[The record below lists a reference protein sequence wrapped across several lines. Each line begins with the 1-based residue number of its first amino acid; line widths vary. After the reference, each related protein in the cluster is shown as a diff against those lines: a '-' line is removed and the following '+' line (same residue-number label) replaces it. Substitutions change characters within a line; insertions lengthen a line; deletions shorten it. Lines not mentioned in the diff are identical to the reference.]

1 MGLLRC
7 WVIRG
12 LILAVLA
19 AGVAGAWVAHEWV
32 SPERVRAALVAA
44 LSEQFP
50 NADVQVESAH
60 LRLFGGISVRDLRLT
75 RKGDSYPFFNAP
87 SAVIYHDKQQL
98 GTGRL
103 VVRKVELDGPTIHL
117 ERRADGNWNVADVS
131 RPGSANA
138 PVPTFVVRNATVL
151 LTDGRSGGLPPIVL
165 SGARFNLLNDPL
177 PLLKIE
183 AQFTAGP
190 ASNGQPIAGGL
201 SVPVSVS
208 LKLHRD
214 THALQARVEVPNL
227 ALTPDLA
234 PAFAKVNPALGEYA
248 AQLTAHVGVKA
259 ELALQPDQ
267 PVKYDVR
274 LDVHDGRW
282 EDASLPW
289 PVEQVAAS
297 VHIHDGR
304 VTVEKGTARLGRAT
318 AEFTLES
325 RSPGD
330 AAPPVPANDL
340 LRTLEE
346 KLDRFDLTVRGLK
359 IDDEMF
365 AKLPAPAKK
374 PAEKARRMFS
384 PVGSADVEVKFTRSG
399 AKWERTIEFR
409 PNRLAMTYEKFRYPV
424 HDLSGWVKKVTNSDG
439 TDEFR
444 VQVTGTAGDRRVEL
458 TGRVAGEGPDPLI
471 DLKIAGTDVP
481 IDDRLFAALDPK
493 YARSLR
499 KLRLAARGD
508 FVVDIHQQPG
518 VNRCENT
525 FRVRLY
531 DGSANYVHFPYP
543 LSRVRGQVVVFVVGV
558 DPKRPLRPG
567 LPLGPEPDEDRVELR
582 DFEAAHAG
590 GRIWI
595 PTGGNDPMPGSRDRR
610 LTLRIQ
616 GENCPI
622 DADMRAAMAALKLD
636 GAWDTFAPRGRLTF
650 GADVEVLDRDAP
662 GAAAAA
668 PKSATGVVP
677 VAAALPGEPPFD
689 PVSDLKLT
697 VNFKGPSITPTFF
710 EYDFDELAGVL
721 RYQGG
726 KIDLARFRA
735 RHGDSRVSLDAAEVR
750 FADND
755 EIWANL
761 GALKLAPLVVDAALL
776 KALPAKVRSGV
787 AELKPRGPMELNV
800 KHLVVKLPPGRPGA
814 LLPPPSPL
822 ARGQAPTP
830 SVEPVLYWNAELKL
844 AGAALEAGLDWRD
857 VHGAIASV
865 GLYEGNHLGTVL
877 GNAWF
882 DQATV
887 GKQPVTAAKVKFQ
900 IRPQQP
906 DPARPGSFAPPVVEF
921 PDLTGHLYQGRV
933 GGEARVVLADP
944 VRYRL
949 WLTASGVHLD
959 ELARQCQLDSGAGLR
974 GLAQGKFLFEN
985 VPDPKTGQLVA
996 TGSGQVDVPSGRMY
1010 NLPVLMPLL
1019 KLLKLQ
1025 APDQTAF
1032 EEAHAVFELRGDRM
1046 KVTQLDLIGSAV
1058 SLGGSGVLHT
1068 SGDEARFEFYTIWSQ
1083 ALRRWLTT
1091 PLGGDVASV
1100 LSGNLL
1106 KIEMV
1111 KKNGETT
1118 YKPHM
1123 LPAITEPVKA
1133 VAERLRNHL
1142 GRTGVLDPSPTVRA
1156 SEK

>member
-1 MGLLRC
+1 
-7 WVIRG
+7 VIRG
-12 LILAVLA
+12 LILAVCA
-19 AGVAGAWVAHEWV
+19 AGAAGAWVAHGWI
-32 SPERVRAALVAA
+32 SPERVRAALIAA

-60 LRLFGGISVRDLRLT
+60 LRLFGGISVHDLRLT
-75 RKGDSYPFFNAP
+75 RKGDSQPFFAAP

-98 GTGRL
+98 GGGRL
-103 VVRKVELDGPTIHL
+103 VVRKVDLDGPTIRV
-117 ERRADGNWNVADVS
+117 ERRADGTWNVAGVS
-131 RPGSANA
+131 RPGSADA
-138 PVPTFVVRNATVL
+138 PVPTFVIRNATVL
-151 LTDGRSGGLPPIVL
+151 LTDRRAGGLPPVVL

-183 AQFTAGP
+183 AQFTGAP
-190 ASNGQPIAGGL
+190 ASNGQPIVGGL

-208 LKLHRD
+208 LKLRRD
-214 THALQARVEVPNL
+214 SHAVQARVEVPNL
-227 ALTPDLA
+227 TLTPDLA
-234 PAFAKVNPALGEYA
+234 PALAKIDPALGEYA
-248 AQLTAHVGVKA
+248 AQLTARIGIRA
-259 ELALQPDQ
+259 ELAIQPDQ
-267 PVKYDVR
+267 PMKYDVR
-274 LDVHDGRW
+274 VDVHEGRW

-289 PVEQVAAS
+289 PVEQLAAA

-304 VTVEKGTARLGRAT
+304 VTVEKGSARLGRA
-318 AEFTLES
+318 AVEFTLES
-325 RSPGD
+325 RSPGE
-330 AAPPVPANDL
+330 AGPPVPAGDI
-340 LRTLEE
+340 LRALEE
-346 KLDRFDLTVRGLK
+346 KLDRFDLTVRGLT

-365 AKLPAPAKK
+365 ARLPAAAKR
-374 PAEKARRMFS
+374 PAERARRMFS
-384 PVGSADVEVKFTRSG
+384 PIGSADVEVKFTRTG
-399 AKWERTIEFR
+399 ARWERTIEFR

-424 HDLSGWVKKVTNSDG
+424 RDLAGWVKKVTTSDG

-444 VQVTGTAGDRRVEL
+444 VQITGTAGGRRVEL

-499 KLRLAARGD
+499 KLRLSARGD
-508 FVVDIHQQPG
+508 FVVDIHQPRG

-543 LSRVRGQVVVFVVGV
+543 LTRVRGQVAIFVVGV
-558 DPKRPLRPG
+558 DAKRPLRPG
-567 LPLGPEPDEDRVELR
+567 LPLGPEPDEDRVEMR

-595 PTGGNDPMPGSRDRR
+595 PSGGNDPIPGSRDRR

-650 GADVEVLDRDAP
+650 GADVEVLDRDTP
-662 GAAAAA
+662 GVVAAA
-668 PKSATGVVP
+668 PTPATGVVP

-710 EYDFDELAGVL
+710 AYDLDILSGVL

-726 KIDLARFRA
+726 KIDIARFTA
-735 RHGDSRVSLDAAEVR
+735 RHGESRFSLDAAEVR

-761 GALKLAPLVVDAALL
+761 GAMKFTPLVMDAALL
-776 KALPAKVRSGV
+776 KALPDKVRAGL
-787 AELKPRGPMELNV
+787 AELKPRGAMELNV
-800 KHLVVKLPPGRPGA
+800 KQLVVKLPPGRPST

-830 SVEPVLYWNAELKL
+830 TAEPVLYWNAELKL
-844 AGAALEAGLDWRD
+844 LGAALQAGLDWQD
-857 VHGAIASV
+857 VRGAVACV

-882 DQATV
+882 DTATI
-887 GKQPVTAAKVKFQ
+887 GKQPLSAAKVKFQ

-906 DPARPGSFAPPVVEF
+906 DPARPGFFTPPVVEF
-921 PDLTGHLYQGRV
+921 PDLTGNLYQGRV

-949 WLTASGVHLD
+949 WLTASGVRLD
-959 ELARQCQLDSGAGLR
+959 ELARQCNLDSGAELR

-996 TGSGQVDVPSGRMY
+996 TGSGQVDVPNGRMY

-1058 SLGGSGVLHT
+1058 SLGGSGVLDT
-1068 SGDEARFEFYTIWSQ
+1068 GGDEARFEFYTIWSQ

-1133 VAERLRNHL
+1133 VAERLRNRI
-1142 GRTGVLDPSPTVRA
+1142 GRPGVLGPSPTVRA